1 MKKVY
6 KTRLIIAIVVLLL
19 AILGIYGVFY
29 SVKFFDIQILP
40 LVQRVIVD
48 FSILALS
55 LLIGIIILTVLFGR
69 IYCSTICPLG
79 IIQELMSIL
88 FFGKKRKNK
97 YIKSYPI
104 KYFILAISLGILFGG
119 SATFIRYIEPYSYF
133 GSALTFSIVGI
144 IALLGIIILTF
155 FKNRFFCTNI
165 CPAGTILGLI
175 SKFSRNKIYIEK
187 DKCISCGNCENKCPA
202 GCIDSKNKKVNNET
216 CIKCL
221 KCIEICPKDSIKYGK
236 ELKEQIKFSI
246 QRRKIIISTAVLA
259 VFGSMIK
266 TGIIIK
272 DKIAEKYRDVIL
284 PPGAESEERLI
295 NTCYNCNLCV
305 ENCPT
310 KIISKA
316 NNEFPTIHIDY
327 KNGNCEKECNKCSQ
341 VCPTGAIKRLSIEEK
356 QKTRIAMAMIKKENC
371 IECGLCKTSC
381 PYGAIIIAEDGTSI
395 NAEKCIGCG
404 ACKKACNT
412 DAIEIYAVKK
422 QSII

>member
-6 KTRLIIAIVVLLL
+6 KTRLIIAIVVLFLT
-19 AILGIYGVFY
+19 ILGIYGVFY
-29 SVKFFDIQILP
+29 SVTIFDIQILP
-40 LVQRVIVD
+40 LVQRVIID

-55 LLIGIIILTVLFGR
+55 LLTGIIILTVLFGR
-69 IYCSTICPLG
+69 IYCSLLCPLG
-79 IIQELMSIL
+79 IIQELAGM
-88 FFGKKRKNK
+88 FFFRGKRKNK
-97 YIKSYPI
+97 YTKNYPI

-119 SATFIRYIEPYSYF
+119 SAIFIRYIEPYTYF
-133 GSALTFSIVGI
+133 GSAFTFSIVGI

-155 FKNRFFCTNI
+155 FKNSFFCTNI

-187 DKCISCGNCENKCPA
+187 EKCVSCGNCESICPA
-202 GCIDSKNKKVNNET
+202 GCIDSKNKTVNNET

-221 KCIEICPKDSIKYGK
+221 KCIEICPQGGIKYGK
-236 ELKEQIKFSI
+236 EPKEQIKFSI

-272 DKIAEKYRDVIL
+272 NKIGEKYRDIIL

-310 KIISKA
+310 KIIVKA
-316 NNEFPTIHIDY
+316 NNNFPTIHIDY
-327 KNGNCEKECNKCSQ
+327 KNGSCDKDCNKCSQ

-371 IECGLCKTSC
+371 IECGLCQTSC
-381 PYGAIIIAEDGTSI
+381 PYGAIIITKEGISI

-404 ACKKACNT
+404 VCKQACNS

>member
-1 MKKVY
+1 MKKIY
-6 KTRLIIAIVVLLL
+6 KARLIIAIIVLLL
-19 AILGIYGVFY
+19 AILGIYGAFY
-29 SVKFFDIQILP
+29 SVKIFDFQILP

-55 LLIGIIILTVLFGR
+55 FLVGIIILTVLFGR

-79 IIQELMSIL
+79 IIQEFISIL
-88 FFGKKRKNK
+88 FFDKKRKNK
-97 YIKSYPI
+97 YIPNYPI
-104 KYFILAISLGILFGG
+104 KYFILAISLGILLGG
-119 SATFIRYIEPYSYF
+119 SAIFIRYIEPYTYF
-133 GSALTFSIVGI
+133 GSAFTFSIFGI

-155 FKNRFFCTNI
+155 FKNRFFCTNL
-165 CPAGTILGLI
+165 CPAGTMLGLI

-187 DKCISCGNCENKCPA
+187 DKCISCGNCEKKCPA
-202 GCIDSKNKKVNNET
+202 GCIDSKNKTVNNET

-221 KCIEICPKDSIKYGK
+221 KCIEICPKGVIKYGK
-236 ELKEQIKFSI
+236 APKEQIKFSI

-272 DKIAEKYRDVIL
+272 DKIVEKYRDIIL

-305 ENCPT
+305 ENCPS
-310 KIISKA
+310 KIIVKA
-316 NNEFPTIHIDY
+316 NNDFPTIHIDY
-327 KNGNCEKECNKCSQ
+327 RNGSCDKNCNKCSQ
-341 VCPTGAIKRLSIEEK
+341 VCPTGAIKRLSIEKK

-371 IECGLCKTSC
+371 IECGLCETSC
-381 PYGAIIIAEDGTSI
+381 PYGAIIITKEGISI

-404 ACKKACNT
+404 ACKKACNS

>member
-19 AILGIYGVFY
+19 AILGISGTFY
-29 SVKFFDIQILP
+29 SVKIFDIQILP

-48 FSILALS
+48 FSIFALS

-79 IIQELMSIL
+79 IIQELISIL
-88 FFGKKRKNK
+88 FFDKKRKNK
-97 YIKSYPI
+97 YTKSYPI

-133 GSALTFSIVGI
+133 GSAFTFSILGI

-165 CPAGTILGLI
+165 CPSGTILGII

-187 DKCISCGNCENKCPA
+187 NNCVSCGNCETKCPA
-202 GCIDSKNKKVNNET
+202 GCINSKNKTVNNET

-221 KCIEICPKDSIKYGK
+221 KCIETCPKDGIKYGK
-236 ELKEQIKFSI
+236 SQKEEIKFSI

-259 VFGSMIK
+259 VLGTMIK

-272 DKIAEKYRDVIL
+272 DKIVEKFRDIIL

-310 KIISKA
+310 KIIVKA
-316 NNEFPTIHIDY
+316 NNDFPTIHIDY
-327 KNGNCEKECNKCSQ
+327 KNGCCDKDCNKCSQ
-341 VCPTGAIKRLSIEEK
+341 ICPTGAIKRLNIKEK
-356 QKTRIAMAMIKKENC
+356 QRTRIAMAMIDREKC
-371 IECGLCKTSC
+371 IECGLCTNNC
-381 PYGAIIIAEDGTSI
+381 PYGAIIKTKEGTTI
-395 NAEKCIGCG
+395 NSEKCIGCG
-404 ACKKACNT
+404 ACKQACNT
-412 DAIEIYAVKK
+412 NAIKIYAVKK